1 MPPRLPL
8 FLDCDPG
15 IDDAIALGYL
25 LCQVDVDIIGIAA
38 SGGNVSTAQVS
49 ANAQGWLELAGRTEI
64 PIHPGSKFPSA
75 WPPADADRGSAV
87 SPRAEPEYADLTH
100 GPTGTGYAQVPL
112 PSTPLSAIHAAQAWV
127 DAARSHPG
135 ELIGVVIGPA
145 TNLAMAL
152 ALEPELPSLMRRLFI
167 MGGAFNYR
175 GNTLPTTEWNVTFDP
190 EATATVIAA
199 FDHAHREGILRALP
213 VIAPIEAT
221 EALEMTPARLK
232 AILDGA
238 LDAHDET
245 LPPRDETSEVSV
257 VSENWNDWLAQMA
270 EALRFYFEFH
280 EWDGL
285 GYIAH
290 IHDPFV
296 LACALEWARSNET
309 TATSAGSNE
318 PIANGTRGT
327 LPWATTICAPV
338 DVELT
343 GKLTRGET
351 VADWLG
357 RWGKGVNA
365 EIIRTIDAQTFLDHL
380 GETLSK
386 GPRHDRDT
394 QTVWAGAGTRCRSR
408 TKPEH

>member
-25 LCQVDVDIIGIAA
+25 LCQDDVDIIGIAA
-38 SGGNVSTAQVS
+38 SGGNVSTAQVCV
-49 ANAQGWLELAGRTEI
+49 NAQGWLELAGRTDI
-64 PIHPGSKFPSA
+64 PIHPGSEYPTA
-75 WPPADADRGSAV
+75 WPTGDTDGQSEVAPLTD
-87 SPRAEPEYADLTH
+87 PEYADLTH
-100 GPTGTGYAQVPL
+100 GPNGAGYAQL
-112 PSTPLSAIHAAQAWV
+112 PRPATPASAIGAAQAWV

-135 ELIGVVIGPA
+135 ALIGVVIGPA
-145 TNLAMAL
+145 TNLALAL
-152 ALEPELPSLMRRLFI
+152 ALEPELPRLMRRLFI

-199 FDHAHREGILRALP
+199 FDHAHREGTLRALP

-232 AILDGA
+232 TILDGA
-238 LDAHDET
+238 LEPQSGALEPQDGTGELSGAGEK
-245 LPPRDETSEVSV
+245 
-257 VSENWNDWLAQMA
+257 WGKWLAQMA

-280 EWDGL
+280 DWDGL

-296 LACALEWARSNET
+296 LACALEWARSDEVT
-309 TATSAGSNE
+309 PTSAGSDE
-318 PIANGTRGT
+318 PIANGARGT

-365 EIIRTIDAQTFLDHL
+365 EIIRTIDARTFLDHL

-386 GPRHDRDT
+386 GPHHDHEFP
-394 QTVWAGAGTRCRSR
+394 TVWAGAGTHRRSR
-408 TKPEH
+408 TKAEH

>member
-1 MPPRLPL
+1 MSPHLPL

-25 LCQVDVDIIGIAA
+25 LCQDDVDIIGIAA

-49 ANAQGWLELAGRTEI
+49 ANAQGWLELAGRTDI
-64 PIHPGSKFPSA
+64 PIHRGSEFPTA
-75 WPPADADRGSAV
+75 WPTEGTDGHSSM
-87 SPRAEPEYADLTH
+87 SPIAEPEYADLTH
-100 GPTGTGYAQVPL
+100 GLTGAGYARL
-112 PSTPLSAIHAAQAWV
+112 PQPATPASTISAAQAWV
-127 DAARSHPG
+127 DAAQSHPG
-135 ELIGVVIGPA
+135 ELIGVVIGPS
-145 TNLAMAL
+145 TNLAL
-152 ALEPELPSLMRRLFI
+152 AIAIEPELPNLMRRLFI

-175 GNTLPTTEWNVTFDP
+175 GNTHPTTEWNVTFDP
-190 EATATVIAA
+190 ESTASVIAA
-199 FDHAHREGILRALP
+199 FDHAHREGTHRVLP

-221 EALEMTPARLK
+221 EALEMTPARLRT
-232 AILDGA
+232 ILDA
-238 LDAHDET
+238 APKPHDGTGE
-245 LPPRDETSEVSV
+245 PSAAGERWG
-257 VSENWNDWLAQMA
+257 NWLAQMA

-296 LACALEWARSNET
+296 LACALEWARSDEIT
-309 TATSAGSNE
+309 TTSAGSDE

-365 EIIRTIDAQTFLDHL
+365 EIIRAIDAQTFLDHL

-386 GPRHDRDT
+386 GPHHDHEIK
-394 QTVWAGAGTRCRSR
+394 TVWAGAGTHRRSR

>member
-1 MPPRLPL
+1 MSPHLPL

-25 LCQVDVDIIGIAA
+25 LCQDDVDIIGIAA

-49 ANAQGWLELAGRTEI
+49 VNAQGWLELAGRTDI
-64 PIHPGSKFPSA
+64 PVHPGSGFPSA
-75 WPPADADRGSAV
+75 WPSEDTDGQSAI
-87 SPRAEPEYADLTH
+87 SPNVEPEYADLTH
-100 GPTGTGYAQVPL
+100 GPNGAGYAQL
-112 PSTPLSAIHAAQAWV
+112 PPPATQVSAISAAQAWV

-145 TNLAMAL
+145 TNLALAL
-152 ALEPELPSLMRRLFI
+152 AIEPELPSLMRRLFI

-199 FDHAHREGILRALP
+199 FDHVQTLRALP

-221 EALEMTPARLK
+221 EALEMTPARLRE
-232 AILDGA
+232 ILDGA
-238 LDAHDET
+238 LEPHDE
-245 LPPRDETSEVSV
+245 PGEPSAVGETWSH
-257 VSENWNDWLAQMA
+257 WLAQMA

-296 LACALEWARSNET
+296 LACALEWARSDDVT
-309 TATSAGSNE
+309 PTSAGSDA

-343 GKLTRGET
+343 GTLTRGET

-365 EIIRTIDAQTFLDHL
+365 EIISTIDAQTFLDHL

-386 GPRHDRDT
+386 GPP
-394 QTVWAGAGTRCRSR
+394 S
-408 TKPEH
+408 

>member
-1 MPPRLPL
+1 MPSRLPL

-25 LCQVDVDIIGIAA
+25 LCQGDLDIIGIAA

-49 ANAQGWLELAGRTEI
+49 ANAQSWLELAGRTDI
-64 PIHPGSKFPSA
+64 PIHPGSTYPSA
-75 WPPADADRGSAV
+75 WPPVDAGRGLAS
-87 SPRAEPEYADLTH
+87 SPPTEPEYADLTH
-100 GPTGTGYAQVPL
+100 GPTGAGYARL
-112 PSTPLSAIHAAQAWV
+112 PQPATPASTINAAQAWV
-127 DAARSHPG
+127 DAARSNPG

-145 TNLAMAL
+145 TNLALAL

-190 EATATVIAA
+190 EATASVIAA
-199 FDHAHREGILRALP
+199 FDHAHCEGTLQALP

-221 EALEMTPARLK
+221 EALEMTPTRLK
-232 AILDGA
+232 AILDSASAAREKWGG
-238 LDAHDET
+238 
-245 LPPRDETSEVSV
+245 
-257 VSENWNDWLAQMA
+257 WLAQMA

-296 LACALEWARSNET
+296 LACALEWARGNET
-309 TATSAGSNE
+309 TPTSAGSDE

-386 GPRHDRDT
+386 GPLHDHEI
-394 QTVWAGAGTRCRSR
+394 QTVWAGADTNCRSR

>member
-1 MPPRLPL
+1 MPARLPL

-49 ANAQGWLELAGRTEI
+49 ANVQSWLELAGRRDI
-64 PIHPGSKFPSA
+64 PIHPGSRFPSA
-75 WPPADADRGSAV
+75 WPPADADRRSAA

-100 GPTGTGYAQVPL
+100 GPTGSGYAQLPL
-112 PSTPLSAIHAAQAWV
+112 PSTPLSPIDAAQAWV
-127 DAARSHPG
+127 DTARSHPG
-135 ELIGVVIGPA
+135 ELIGVIIGPA
-145 TNLAMAL
+145 TNLALAL

-190 EATATVIAA
+190 EATAAVIAS
-199 FDHAHREGILRALP
+199 FDQAHRQRALQALP

-221 EALEMTPARLK
+221 EALEMTPARLQ

-238 LDAHDET
+238 RAAHDEAT
-245 LPPRDETSEVSV
+245 PPRDERLGPRDETSEVLV
-257 VSENWNDWLAQMA
+257 TGEKWRDWLAQMA

-296 LACALEWARSNET
+296 LACALEWARSTEA
-309 TATSAGSNE
+309 TATSAGSSE
-318 PIANGTRGT
+318 PLANGTRGT

-386 GPRHDRDT
+386 GPHHD
-394 QTVWAGAGTRCRSR
+394 
-408 TKPEH
+408 H

>member
-1 MPPRLPL
+1 MPPHLPL

-25 LCQVDVDIIGIAA
+25 LCQDDVDIIGIAA

-49 ANAQGWLELAGRTEI
+49 ANAQGWLELAGRTGI
-64 PIHPGSKFPSA
+64 PIHPGSEFPTA
-75 WPPADADRGSAV
+75 WPTEGTDGDSAM
-87 SPRAEPEYADLTH
+87 SPIAEPEYADLTH
-100 GPTGTGYAQVPL
+100 GPTGVGYARL
-112 PSTPLSAIHAAQAWV
+112 PQPATPASSISAAQAWV

-135 ELIGVVIGPA
+135 ELIGVVIGPS
-145 TNLAMAL
+145 TNLAL
-152 ALEPELPSLMRRLFI
+152 AIAIEPELPNLVRRLFI

-175 GNTLPTTEWNVTFDP
+175 GNTHPTTEWNVTFDP
-190 EATATVIAA
+190 EATATVVAA
-199 FDHAHREGILRALP
+199 FDHAHLEGTHRALP

-221 EALEMTPARLK
+221 EALEMTPTRLRT
-232 AILDGA
+232 ILDA
-238 LDAHDET
+238 APKPHDGTGE
-245 LPPRDETSEVSV
+245 PSSAGERWGS
-257 VSENWNDWLAQMA
+257 WLAQMA

-296 LACALEWARSNET
+296 LACALEWARSDEIST
-309 TATSAGSNE
+309 TSAGSDE

-386 GPRHDRDT
+386 GPHHDHET
-394 QTVWAGAGTRCRSR
+394 NTVWAGAGTHRRSR